1 MQINNKSNNKFKI
14 IHLKTTISTNMDCI
28 ELGKEG
34 KRNIVVVSD
43 IQTKGKGRLNR
54 LWYSNY
60 GGLYFSMLLDI
71 KDIKVEQ
78 INFMASLSIVDTLN
92 NYSTKDFGTVGGQ
105 KPKVFGIVGRQKPKV
120 FGIKFPNDIIVKNNH
135 STDYKKISGI
145 LGEINLN
152 YGFVVVG
159 IGININNTIDAEIK
173 DIATSLKE
181 IEGKEFN
188 KQEILN
194 VFINN
199 FNKYKELTEKEILNK
214 YKEYSATIGEKV
226 KIITPNN
233 EIIGIVQDIDFN
245 GLYLKTDDN
254 VIKNISVGDCI
265 HLRKK

>member
-1 MQINNKSNNKFKI
+1 
-14 IHLKTTISTNMDCI
+14 MDCI

-34 KRNIVVVSD
+34 KRNIIVVSD

-92 NYSTKDFGTVGGQ
+92 NYLTKDFGTVGG
-105 KPKVFGIVGRQKPKV
+105 QKPKV
-120 FGIKFPNDIIVKNNH
+120 FGIKFPNDIIVKNNY

-159 IGININNTIDAEIK
+159 IGININNPIDAEIN

-194 VFINN
+194 EFINN